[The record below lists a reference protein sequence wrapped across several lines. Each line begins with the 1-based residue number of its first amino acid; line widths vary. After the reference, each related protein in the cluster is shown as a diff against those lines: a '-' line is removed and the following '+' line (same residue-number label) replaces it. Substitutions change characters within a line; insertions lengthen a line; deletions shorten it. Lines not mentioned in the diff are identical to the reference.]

1 MKILPLSLLGL
12 SYANNIYKC
21 KQFLPVVV
29 DFNLTMLVFLVCD
42 IHRET
47 VSVGRQA
54 TTIASPD
61 FPDSFSVQTQCK
73 WM

>member
-29 DFNLTMLVFLVCD
+29 DFNLTMLVF
-42 IHRET
+42 
-47 VSVGRQA
+47 
-54 TTIASPD
+54 
-61 FPDSFSVQTQCK
+61 
-73 WM
+73 